1 MTAHHDTSFNGVLV
15 ERTID
20 YGDGTGQHIRFN
32 PDGTVA
38 ATEALTG
45 LPVPEPEEPDAVAVL
60 QAEVA
65 ELRAALAALL
75 GEG

>member
-15 ERTID
+15 GRTID

-38 ATEALTG
+38 STEDVTG
-45 LPVPEPEEPDAVAVL
+45 LPIPQPADPDPVAVL